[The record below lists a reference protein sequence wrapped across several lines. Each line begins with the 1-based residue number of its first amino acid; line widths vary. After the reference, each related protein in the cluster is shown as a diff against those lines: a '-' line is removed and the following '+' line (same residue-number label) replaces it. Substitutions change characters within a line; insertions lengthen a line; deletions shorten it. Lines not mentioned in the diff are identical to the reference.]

1 MEEKAAANASR
12 SGNHKVEISCSL
24 LELRAQDSIDHC
36 HLQVILE
43 CRACGTFLWYT
54 SFVYNKN
61 RVGWIYMCAFKF
73 L

>member
-1 MEEKAAANASR
+1 MLFRAKQAVAATMEKVGGGVHGEKAAANASR

-43 CRACGTFLWYT
+43 HG
-54 SFVYNKN
+54 N
-61 RVGWIYMCAFKF
+61 RM
-73 L
+73 